1 MPSHPSPHSDASS
14 QSLPPHVEAEV
25 RRIEASRRLLD
36 DLESSPGTGCPETS
50 KIGTVTVHTQLL
62 SESLEGDVFVAQPYE
77 NPFPESGH
85 PGGSLL
91 ALYVVIKNPQRGV
104 MVKLAG
110 KIEPDPKT

>member
-1 MPSHPSPHSDASS
+1 M
-14 QSLPPHVEAEV
+14 
-25 RRIEASRRLLD
+25 
-36 DLESSPGTGCPETS
+36 
-50 KIGTVTVHTQLL
+50 
-62 SESLEGDVFVAQPYE
+62 FVAQPYE